1 MQTTQTPARRR
12 ALRRRT
18 PLWATLTVLAGLGAV
33 ALAGCSGS
41 GATDS
46 GFAPNADSMA
56 AEGQEAGPASAGEV
70 PAPMDDGARTSADGE
85 VVAATD
91 RQMIVTGFVT
101 VVVDDPIEKASR
113 VVTIVGSRGGYI
125 SARSQQTAGD
135 NRRAYAQLTARVPAD
150 RLDEVIDELGTL
162 GTVDETQLDSVE
174 VTTQVRDLEARIKAM
189 QISIA
194 RLQALLQ
201 QSAKLSDIIEAEQVL
216 TDRQSQLEQL
226 QSQRAQ
232 LADQVSMS
240 TVTVNLYT
248 DEAVPDEPPSGFL
261 SGLEAGWKALI
272 AFGTWLLGVLGVLLP
287 WLIPAAVVTAI
298 VWPLARRA
306 RRRAAEKADQRAA
319 ARGAA
324 MAAQAP
330 AFGRYPTP
338 VPTGAPA
345 PVPAP
350 TPVPGPAAQPDPTP
364 AAPAEAPVADADA
377 EDQAPNPPS
386 DGAPPSA
393 PQTQEGPEKES

>member
-1 MQTTQTPARRR
+1 MQTTPTPARRR

-18 PLWATLTVLAGLGAV
+18 PQWAALIALAGLGAA
-33 ALAGCSGS
+33 ALAGCSMGS
-41 GATDS
+41 GTTDS
-46 GFAPNADSMA
+46 ADGSYESAVAGDSGGGDQAAPEPANDEARA
-56 AEGQEAGPASAGEV
+56 A
-70 PAPMDDGARTSADGE
+70 ADGE
-85 VVAATD
+85 VVAAAD
-91 RQMIVTGFVT
+91 RQMIVTGYVT

-125 SARSQQTAGD
+125 SARSEQTAGE
-135 NRRAYAQLTARVPAD
+135 NRRAYAQLTARVPAE
-150 RLDEVIDELGTL
+150 RLDEVITELGTL

-174 VTTQVRDLEARIKAM
+174 VTAQVRDLEARIKAM

-194 RLQALLQ
+194 RLEALLER
-201 QSAKLSDIIEAEQVL
+201 SAKLSDIVEAEQVL
-216 TDRQSQLEQL
+216 TERQSQLEQL
-226 QSQRAQ
+226 QSQQAQ

-272 AFGTWLLGVLGVLLP
+272 AFGTWLLGVIGVLLP

-306 RRRAAEKADQRAA
+306 RRRAAQKAEERAA
-319 ARGAA
+319 VRGAA
-324 MAAQAP
+324 MAAPVPVRGPYPGPVPGGVP
-330 AFGRYPTP
+330 APTP
-338 VPTGAPA
+338 PPA

-350 TPVPGPAAQPDPTP
+350 SED
-364 AAPAEAPVADADA
+364 AAPAP
-377 EDQAPNPPS
+377 QA
-386 DGAPPSA
+386 
-393 PQTQEGPEKES
+393 QEGTEKES

>member
-1 MQTTQTPARRR
+1 M
-12 ALRRRT
+12 
-18 PLWATLTVLAGLGAV
+18 V
-33 ALAGCSGS
+33 
-41 GATDS
+41 
-46 GFAPNADSMA
+46 
-56 AEGQEAGPASAGEV
+56 
-70 PAPMDDGARTSADGE
+70 
-85 VVAATD
+85 
-91 RQMIVTGFVT
+91 VTGYVT

-125 SARSQQTAGD
+125 SARSEQTAGV
-135 NRRAYAQLTARVPAD
+135 NRRAYAQLTARVPAE
-150 RLDEVIDELGTL
+150 RLDEVITALGTL

-194 RLQALLQ
+194 RLEALLQ

-240 TVTVNLYT
+240 TVTINLYT
-248 DEAVPDEPPSGFL
+248 DEALPDEPPTGFL

-272 AFGTWLLGVLGVLLP
+272 AFGTWLLGVIGVLLP

-306 RRRAAEKADQRAA
+306 RRRTAEKADERAA
-319 ARGAA
+319 TRGTMAARVPARGPYPGPSRPGRPPGARAGPAPGPPRPRHPHPRPTRRRPTRRRPTPRTGAGGALRGRRARAA
-324 MAAQAP
+324 DAGGHRRRSRDHVVAAPGRAGRPMAAKAVRTAAGSP
-330 AFGRYPTP
+330 ARPSR
-338 VPTGAPA
+338 ARR
-345 PVPAP
+345 
-350 TPVPGPAAQPDPTP
+350 AA
-364 AAPAEAPVADADA
+364 
-377 EDQAPNPPS
+377 
-386 DGAPPSA
+386 
-393 PQTQEGPEKES
+393 

>member
-1 MQTTQTPARRR
+1 MQTTPTPARRR
-12 ALRRRT
+12 TPRRRA
-18 PLWATLTVLAGLGAV
+18 PLWAALTALAGLGAA
-33 ALAGCSGS
+33 ALAGCSVGS
-41 GATDS
+41 GTTDS
-46 GFAPNADSMA
+46 GAASYESAMA
-56 AEGQEAGPASAGEV
+56 A
-70 PAPMDDGARTSADGE
+70 DGAEAAPSAVDDTRATADGE
-85 VVAATD
+85 VVAAAD
-91 RQMIVTGFVT
+91 RQMVVTGYVT

-125 SARSQQTAGD
+125 SARSEQTAGV
-135 NRRAYAQLTARVPAD
+135 NRRAYAQLTARVPAE
-150 RLDEVIDELGTL
+150 RLDEVITALGTL

-194 RLQALLQ
+194 RLEALLQ

-240 TVTVNLYT
+240 TVTINLYT
-248 DEAVPDEPPSGFL
+248 DEALPDEPPTGFL

-272 AFGTWLLGVLGVLLP
+272 AFGTWLLGVIGVLLP

-306 RRRAAEKADQRAA
+306 RRRTAEKADERAA
-319 ARGAA
+319 TRGTMAARVPARGPYPGPL
-324 MAAQAP
+324 P
-330 AFGRYPTP
+330 AG
-338 VPTGAPA
+338 A
-345 PVPAP
+345 PVPA
-350 TPVPGPAAQPDPTP
+350 PVPGPAARPAPAAAPASPADAPAADAQAADTEDRTP
-364 AAPAEAPVADADA
+364 AAPSEDDAP
-377 EDQAPNPPS
+377 APR
-386 DGAPPSA
+386 
-393 PQTQEGPEKES
+393 TQEGTDEEP